1 MKAKKLNEALG
12 LLDQVI
18 EKSSVDDKIESS
30 GDPDIALD
38 GDGWITHHLKLLKEM
53 LEELKE
59 TENA

>member
-30 GDPDIALD
+30 SDSDIALD
-38 GDGWITHHLKLLKEM
+38 GDGWVTHHLKLLKEM
-53 LEELKE
+53 LEQLEE